1 MLTEKEAQQ
10 QIPELKRT
18 IIPELLPH
26 KLRSLNIGYPS
37 DEDNALNKAL
47 NSDNSGLELTKLIAG
62 RAQKVLEAG
71 CKLTINNN
79 GAESPTELLAIFQNL
94 EALSKNLKLF
104 SNMEAN
110 FERINWN
117 LFENIVS
124 ISIMLGYQTGS
135 HDMRE
140 NVERHANNGYKD
152 RVTSPKK
159 GGDNKAH
166 KYKTVKELVLAM
178 ATFILENTNV
188 GKTSNSAIS
197 KAIEVIIKE
206 FSDQGNN
213 NNIEALTKFSARC
226 PAKRTIND
234 WINSSGQIK
243 SPLNSLKKPNH
254 SKLLEVLKNEF
265 PANSILSTL
274 NNK

>member
-26 KLRSLNIGYPS
+26 KLRSLNIEYPS
-37 DEDNALNKAL
+37 DEDNAFHKAL
-47 NSDNSGLELTKLIAG
+47 SSDSSGLELTKLIAG

-71 CKLTINNN
+71 CDLTINDN
-79 GAESPTELLAIFQNL
+79 GTESPTELLAIFQNL

-104 SNMEAN
+104 SNAEAN
-110 FERINWN
+110 FECINWN

-152 RVTSPKK
+152 RILTPKK
-159 GGDNKAH
+159 GGDKKAL
-166 KYKTVKELVLAM
+166 KYKTVKELALAM
-178 ATFILENTNV
+178 AIYIFKNPNI
-188 GKTSNSAIS
+188 GKASNSAIS
-197 KAIEVIIKE
+197 KAIEAIIKE
-206 FSDQGNN
+206 FSDQGDN

-226 PAKRTIND
+226 PSKRAIYD
-234 WINSSGQIK
+234 WISILDQIK
-243 SPLNSLKKPNH
+243 TNSESLEKPRHN
-254 SKLLEVLKNEF
+254 KLLEVIKSEF
-265 PANSILSTL
+265 STNSILNAL
-274 NNK
+274 NKK